1 MASKMDFESLIDTPR
16 KQAMLGISIA
26 FMIVFPLYFQVMP
39 SLIDDDLLAS
49 SSGGG
54 ARGGWVVTFNEVSIE
69 LSESVNLGDGDSHD
83 SFFDVESEFFIGYVE
98 VFVTCND
105 NDDPGPGFSDS
116 VDGTSDVSG
125 VDGEFDD
132 QSDSGTC
139 GGGNSGFTMGW
150 DVTSNYTGESY
161 QIEDVSE
168 GDIRAEWNDGGFG
181 RGTWALTITADISA
195 PPGIGGFVDSNE
207 DYDITW
213 TAVTYEV
220 VLEPIVD
227 L

>member
-1 MASKMDFESLIDTPR
+1 MIDLSPNVHCH
-16 KQAMLGISIA
+16 GH
-26 FMIVFPLYFQVMP
+26 
-39 SLIDDDLLAS
+39 
-49 SSGGG
+49 
-54 ARGGWVVTFNEVSIE
+54 RGSRE
-69 LSESVNLGDGDSHD
+69 LH
-83 SFFDVESEFFIGYVE
+83 
-98 VFVTCND
+98 
-105 NDDPGPGFSDS
+105 
-116 VDGTSDVSG
+116 
-125 VDGEFDD
+125 
-132 QSDSGTC
+132 
-139 GGGNSGFTMGW
+139 
-150 DVTSNYTGESY
+150 GESY